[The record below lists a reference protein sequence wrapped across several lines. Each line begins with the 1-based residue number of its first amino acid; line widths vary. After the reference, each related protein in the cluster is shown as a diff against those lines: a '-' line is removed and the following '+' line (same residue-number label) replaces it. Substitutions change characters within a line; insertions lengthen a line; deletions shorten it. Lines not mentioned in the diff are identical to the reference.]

1 MVSFMADLRFEKAKY
16 ILSAP
21 TVNILPVSE
30 LPEIAFLGRSNVG
43 KSSLLNYLANQKDLA
58 RVSKTPGRTQALNLF
73 EAELEKKPLWIMD
86 LPGLGYAKLSLTE
99 RERLSQLLSDYLEQ
113 RQQLTC
119 LVHLLDCRRDPN
131 PEDIDLSQQFRAHV
145 PHYLVVMTKIDQIP
159 LSKRKDTQKRFVK
172 ILEIAP
178 EQCLTASASEN
189 LGRETILLTL
199 SQFR

>member
-1 MVSFMADLRFEKAKY
+1 MVDLRFEKARY

-21 TVNILPVSE
+21 TIDILPATQTA
-30 LPEIAFLGRSNVG
+30 EIAFVGRSNVG
-43 KSSLLNYLANQKDLA
+43 KSSLLNYLAGQRDLA

-73 EAELEKKPLWIMD
+73 EAELDKKPIHILD

-99 RERLSQLLSDYLEQ
+99 RERLSNLVSDYLEQ

-131 PEDIDLSQQFRAHV
+131 PEDIELSQDFRTHV
-145 PHYLVVMTKIDQIP
+145 PNYLVVMTKIDQIP

-178 EQCLTASASEN
+178 EFCLTASASSH
-189 LGRETILLTL
+189 LGREAILLLLTSL
-199 SQFR
+199 LK

>member
-1 MVSFMADLRFEKAKY
+1 MVDLRFEKARY

-21 TVNILPVSE
+21 SVDILPVSD
-30 LPEIAFLGRSNVG
+30 LPEFAFIGRSNVG

-73 EAELEKKPLWIMD
+73 EAELEKKPLWILD

-99 RERLSQLLSDYLEQ
+99 RERLSILLSDYLE
-113 RQQLTC
+113 RREQLTC

-131 PEDIDLSQQFRAHV
+131 PDDLDLSRQFRTHV
-145 PHYLVVMTKIDQIP
+145 PHYFVVMTKIDQIP
-159 LSKRKDTQKRFVK
+159 FSKRKEAQKRFIK

-178 EQCLTASASEN
+178 EQCLAASASEN
-189 LGRETILLTL
+189 LGREVILTSLSKTL
-199 SQFR
+199 YLS